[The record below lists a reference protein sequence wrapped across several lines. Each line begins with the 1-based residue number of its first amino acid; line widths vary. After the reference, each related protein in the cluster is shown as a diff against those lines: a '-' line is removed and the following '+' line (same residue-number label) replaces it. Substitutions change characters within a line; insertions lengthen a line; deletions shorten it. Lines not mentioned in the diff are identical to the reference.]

1 MWCKQ
6 CRQDVPAVAS
16 ERGGTI
22 RCVRCRA
29 EIAHGESISPASN
42 RRDVAQFA
50 DYGLPLDESAWSSTT
65 AEIPASATRP
75 VLADSLD
82 DLEDCTLSAE
92 LQRIRRRFDASSA
105 AFGAGSVIPAP
116 HSEHFPLHESP
127 AVSSPSPHRR
137 ASRNPAANAP
147 PVRPVPENSRGRRR
161 ASPLVWGLLS
171 LGLMAFVCG
180 GVLLGWSLAV
190 GRSDLWSLGMPI
202 TLGGQFALL
211 LGLLLQ
217 LENLWEGNR
226 HTVDKLDE
234 VDDRLDDL
242 KQTAALLSS
251 SHSSPA
257 QAFYVHMAGGASPH
271 LLLADLKG
279 QLDLLAVQMAKS
291 R

>member
-16 ERGGTI
+16 ERGGV
-22 RCVRCRA
+22 RCVRCRN
-29 EIAHGESISPASN
+29 EIEFSPTPH

-50 DYGLPLDESAWSSTT
+50 DFGLPLEGSTSIEDAT
-65 AEIPASATRP
+65 KATMTMSPPPA
-75 VLADSLD
+75 ADSLD
-82 DLEDCTLSAE
+82 DLDDWNISAE

-105 AFGAGSVIPAP
+105 ADHPATAVPAP
-116 HSEHFPLHESP
+116 HVNRFTIDESGRP
-127 AVSSPSPHRR
+127 QG
-137 ASRNPAANAP
+137 ASRHRQPLQTSAAHATNVAP
-147 PVRPVPENSRGRRR
+147 GRKRRR
-161 ASPLVWGLLS
+161 ASPLVWCMLS

-180 GVLLGWSLAV
+180 GVLLGWSLAT
-190 GRSDLWSLGMPI
+190 GRADLWSLGMPI

-217 LENLWEGNR
+217 LEGLWEGNR
-226 HTVDKLDE
+226 NTVDKLDE
-234 VDDRLDDL
+234 VDVRLDDL

>member
-1 MWCKQ
+1 MAATP
-6 CRQDVPAVAS
+6 D
-16 ERGGTI
+16 
-22 RCVRCRA
+22 
-29 EIAHGESISPASN
+29 
-42 RRDVAQFA
+42 RRDVGEFA
-50 DYGLPLDESAWSSTT
+50 DFGLPLDRPAWSEKPTN
-65 AEIPASATRP
+65 ALAAAVPPSAT
-75 VLADSLD
+75 DSLD
-82 DLEDCTLSAE
+82 DLDDWNITAE

-105 AFGAGSVIPAP
+105 ADQLATAVPAP
-116 HSEHFPLHESP
+116 HLERFALEESRLRGLGHRSM
-127 AVSSPSPHRR
+127 ASSL
-137 ASRNPAANAP
+137 PAARAALADGP
-147 PVRPVPENSRGRRR
+147 RKRRR
-161 ASPLVWGLLS
+161 ASPLVWCMLS

-180 GVLLGWSLAV
+180 GVLLGWSLAAA
-190 GRSDLWSLGMPI
+190 RSDLWSLGMPI
-202 TLGGQFALL
+202 TLGGQFSLL

-217 LENLWEGNR
+217 LESLWEGNR
-226 HTVDKLDE
+226 NTVDKLDE

>member
-1 MWCKQ
+1 
-6 CRQDVPAVAS
+6 VNVA
-16 ERGGTI
+16 
-22 RCVRCRA
+22 
-29 EIAHGESISPASN
+29 
-42 RRDVAQFA
+42 
-50 DYGLPLDESAWSSTT
+50 
-65 AEIPASATRP
+65 
-75 VLADSLD
+75 
-82 DLEDCTLSAE
+82 
-92 LQRIRRRFDASSA
+92 
-105 AFGAGSVIPAP
+105 
-116 HSEHFPLHESP
+116 
-127 AVSSPSPHRR
+127 PSRKP
-137 ASRNPAANAP
+137 
-147 PVRPVPENSRGRRR
+147 RR
-161 ASPLVWGLLS
+161 ASPLVWGMLS

-180 GVLLGWSLAV
+180 AVLLGWSLAT
-190 GRSDLWSLGMPI
+190 GRADLWSLGMPI

-217 LENLWEGNR
+217 LESLWEGNR
-226 HTVDKLDE
+226 NTVDKLDE